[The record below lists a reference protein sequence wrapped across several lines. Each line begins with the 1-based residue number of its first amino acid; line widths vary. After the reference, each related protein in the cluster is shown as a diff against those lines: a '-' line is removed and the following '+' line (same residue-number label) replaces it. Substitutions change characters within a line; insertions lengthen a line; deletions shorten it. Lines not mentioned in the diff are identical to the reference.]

1 MRIAVCDDEAACL
14 NMAEQLV
21 RRVAPEYFEELQID
35 AWQDNLKMLK
45 EHEQNPYDIAV
56 MDIQME
62 PMDGFHAAERLREL
76 GQECR
81 LIFLSSKEELVFQ
94 SFSYEPVYFVRK
106 GTAERMETELRRAFA
121 RIREKYYS
129 RVYLHFTDR
138 DGMVEKVSVVD
149 IESVQSNRNYLLYT
163 TLEGRELRMRK
174 TMEEEEANLKAY
186 GFLRIHRAFLVN
198 TKYVSQV
205 KQNGT
210 SLKMK
215 SGAVFEVGRNY
226 REAVLRYFFGTIRN
240 R

>member
-14 NMAEQLV
+14 DRAERLV

-35 AWQDNLKMLK
+35 AWLDNLKMLDVC
-45 EHEQNPYDIAV
+45 ERNPYDIVV

-62 PMDGFHAAERLREL
+62 PLDGFRAAERLKEL

-106 GTAERMETELRRAFA
+106 GTVERMEAELRRAFE
-121 RIREKYYS
+121 RIREKYHR
-129 RVYLHFTDR
+129 RVFLHFTDR
-138 DGMVEKVSVVD
+138 DGMVEKVSVAD

-163 TLEGRELRMRK
+163 TLEGRQLRIRK
-174 TMEEEEANLKAY
+174 TMEEEEASLKAY

-205 KQNGT
+205 KRNGT
-210 SLKMK
+210 SLKMR
-215 SGAVFEVGRNY
+215 SGSVFEVGRNY
-226 REAVLRYFFGTIRN
+226 RESVLRYFFKE
-240 R
+240 